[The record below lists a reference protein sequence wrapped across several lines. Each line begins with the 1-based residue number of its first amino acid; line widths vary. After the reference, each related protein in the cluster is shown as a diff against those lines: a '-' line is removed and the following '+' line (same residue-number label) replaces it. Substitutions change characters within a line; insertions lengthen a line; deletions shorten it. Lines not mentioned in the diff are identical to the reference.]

1 MGLPDPSP
9 IASPAEAF
17 AAVALAAMAC
27 DGDLSVL
34 EARSLRQQLEFRY
47 PYRQLGDNGM
57 AQLLDK
63 LLQLLREQGW
73 EALVQQAA
81 PHLQPEQAETEQG
94 WEALVQQAA
103 PHLQPEQAETALAV
117 AATLTQADHVESRAE
132 VSFLH
137 TLSAALAVEPER
149 ARMILDVVS
158 ILNRDSLAS

>member
-47 PYRQLGDNGM
+47 PYRQLVDNGM

-63 LLQLLREQGW
+63 LLQLLR
-73 EALVQQAA
+73 
-81 PHLQPEQAETEQG
+81 EQG

-158 ILNRDSLAS
+158 ILNRDCLAS

>member
-47 PYRQLGDNGM
+47 PYRQLGENGM

-73 EALVQQAA
+73 EALVQHAA
-81 PHLQPEQAETEQG
+81 PQ
-94 WEALVQQAA
+94 
-103 PHLQPEQAETALAV
+103 LQPEQAETALAV
-117 AATLTQADHVESRAE
+117 AASLTQADHVEAWAE
-132 VSFLH
+132 VTFLQ

>member
-81 PHLQPEQAETEQG
+81 PHLQPEQAET
-94 WEALVQQAA
+94 
-103 PHLQPEQAETALAV
+103 ALAV